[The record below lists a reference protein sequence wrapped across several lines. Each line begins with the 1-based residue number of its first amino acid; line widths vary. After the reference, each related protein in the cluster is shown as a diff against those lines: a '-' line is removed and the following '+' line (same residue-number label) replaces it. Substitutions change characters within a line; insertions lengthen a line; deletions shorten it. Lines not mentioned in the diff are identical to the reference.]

1 MSDPRNIFTARSA
14 KSEPA
19 SVLPEDYD
27 VTFMANQ
34 VILVGSQ
41 RQYVSV
47 EGPRAGDERWV
58 ITPAQARQLADELR
72 RVADEV
78 DAENGG
84 S

>member
-1 MSDPRNIFTARSA
+1 MKPRNIFSSPGA

-27 VTFMANQ
+27 VSFMAAAC
-34 VILVGSQ
+34 ILCGSQ
-41 RQYVSV
+41 RQYVAV

-58 ITPAQARQLADELR
+58 ITPAQARQLAKQLE

-78 DAENGG
+78 EAENGTR
-84 S
+84 